1 MNDTMRL
8 TGVQRLEDSMV
19 FKTHMLGFNPPLLQ
33 RPVLEQELDAL
44 PASASPSL
52 YSLLRFWSDTA
63 GGNTV
68 PSRDRLDA
76 FTLRPWLGHISI
88 YEALDGG
95 NDFRIRLEGTAIVA
109 ITGED
114 WTGKRASDVDTKY
127 GSHIADFMR
136 EIAHTRKPMVHTMRV
151 FQNEVEFITRLLLP
165 VRSRAGGPVDQVFLV
180 IYVDPQQAAA

>member
-1 MNDTMRL
+1 
-8 TGVQRLEDSMV
+8 MV
-19 FKTHMLGFNPPLLQ
+19 FKTHMVNFNPPLLR

-52 YSLLRFWSDTA
+52 HSLLRFWSDA
-63 GGNTV
+63 GGNDV

-76 FTLRPWLGHISI
+76 FTLRPWLGHVSI
-88 YEALDGG
+88 YEAVDGG
-95 NDFRIRLEGTAIVA
+95 DDFRIRLEGTSIVA

-114 WTGKRASDVDTKY
+114 WTGRHASEVDAKY
-127 GSHIADFMR
+127 GCHIADFMR
-136 EIAHTRKPMVHTMRV
+136 EIARTRRPMVHTMRV

-165 VRSRAGGPVDQVFLV
+165 VRSRPNGPVDQMFLV

>member
-1 MNDTMRL
+1 MIW
-8 TGVQRLEDSMV
+8 
-19 FKTHMLGFNPPLLQ
+19 KTHMINVSPPLLR

-44 PASASPSL
+44 PASASPFL
-52 YSLLRFWSDTA
+52 HKLLQFWSKTA
-63 GGNTV
+63 GADEV

-88 YEALDGG
+88 YEMVDGG
-95 NDFRIRLEGTAIVA
+95 HDFRIRLEGTSIVA

-114 WTGKRASDVDTKY
+114 WTGRRATEVDAKY
-127 GSHIADFMR
+127 GCHIADFMR
-136 EIAHTRKPMVHTMRV
+136 EIAHTHRPMVHTMRV

-165 VRSRAGGPVDQVFLV
+165 VRSRRGGPVDQIFLV